1 MCCHDIMYFSNFLG
15 FDTMAQI
22 ELVTIEKLIETNTDN
37 SVVCICLSHIKERVE
52 VSGQH
57 WPFSMQPFKG
67 QSDGYSTI
75 STQISSK
82 ISPVIVMLVRQKE
95 KRAQQEA
102 QEARSKMC
110 KWKTSLL
117 THILPETT
125 LTSQYLT
132 AKKAGGTM

>member
-1 MCCHDIMYFSNFLG
+1 
-15 FDTMAQI
+15 
-22 ELVTIEKLIETNTDN
+22 
-37 SVVCICLSHIKERVE
+37 
-52 VSGQH
+52 
-57 WPFSMQPFKG
+57 
-67 QSDGYSTI
+67 
-75 STQISSK
+75 
-82 ISPVIVMLVRQKE
+82 MLVRQKE